1 MKKKFLLKNLSNLE
15 KCCNI
20 ASSKKKKKRIILY
33 FKISIL

>member
-1 MKKKFLLKNLSNLE
+1 MKKNFLLKNLSNLE

-20 ASSKKKKKRIILY
+20 ESTNKRQKRIILY